1 MKMFCCL
8 SWIFLPFEL
17 TQEILYIFE
26 SFVRFPCQ
34 MTKRFIFAFAILMW
48 KKNKFAISIVNNSG
62 LFLRGTLAD

>member
-1 MKMFCCL
+1 M
-8 SWIFLPFEL
+8 FLPFEL
-17 TQEILYIFE
+17 TGEMLYVL